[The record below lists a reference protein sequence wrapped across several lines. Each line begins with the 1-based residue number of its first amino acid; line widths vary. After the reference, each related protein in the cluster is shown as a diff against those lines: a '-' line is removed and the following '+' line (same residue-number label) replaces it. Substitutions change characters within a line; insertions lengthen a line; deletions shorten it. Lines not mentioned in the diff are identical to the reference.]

1 MKNKKRIKKLHLK
14 TLSDHRDHHKE
25 LNYIEKTQQHKDYIN
40 ISKESIHKI
49 KQNLPELQLPK
60 MNNENSKTSKY
71 IKHKKSSSTIKGN
84 DSLLPNIV
92 TPNRIKHK
100 IILSM
105 SNKTNSVGKGQ
116 SASRLSVNT
125 FNKPKDNVSISTI
138 SKHSENNHKI
148 KNNLNINI
156 IFSSKSSN
164 NINRIY
170 STSNIFSQGNKNS
183 IGANKYHIS
192 TNMESKANPI
202 SLSLAPRTTKVTVK
216 TMTHHNHDNSNYSE
230 DESIVGKTK
239 TPNKDLKSLGKEFKS
254 NENIQNELNIN
265 NVEHTENN
273 KNINNNNTP
282 NSKESNSTVKPKEE
296 EKASSEVSNNK
307 SLVPQ
312 SLPPSNLNLKAK
324 LNNILLSYSSLSN
337 FKVQNF
343 KKSYL
348 TILPTSSTLPV
359 HSYAS
364 NTHNGTIRAYNEDRI
379 SAVPLSNNIA
389 YLFAVY
395 DGHGGSGC
403 SSFLQSE
410 LYNYITN
417 VTTKSHI
424 ENSILR
430 CEDDFMTKVA
440 INQKGGIV
448 DKSGSC
454 AIIALVTEA
463 REIIFINIGDSR
475 GLLISSDYKVIYTTE
490 DHKPNEKKEHER
502 ITKAGGSIYQNPMTY
517 QLVQNG
523 EVIKNGP
530 FRVFPGRLSVS
541 RTIGDVELKTEK
553 YGGKKGIIIPNPDI
567 TVHNNLGGAKYIV
580 LGCDGI
586 FDVLSNEEIAAMFV
600 EAKENTDNIEHF
612 CDVVAD
618 MIIKGAMIKE
628 SFDNVSCVVVE
639 LQL

>member
-1 MKNKKRIKKLHLK
+1 MNNKKRIKKLHLK

-25 LNYIEKTQQHKDYIN
+25 FNYIEKTQQHKDYIN

-92 TPNRIKHK
+92 TPNRIKRK

-116 SASRLSVNT
+116 SVSRLTVNA
-125 FNKPKDNVSISTI
+125 FNKPKENVSISTI

-192 TNMESKANPI
+192 TNNVSKENPI
-202 SLSLAPRTTKVTVK
+202 SLNLAPRTTKVSVK
-216 TMTHHNHDNSNYSE
+216 TITQHNNDNRNESG
-230 DESIVGKTK
+230 DESIVRKTR

-254 NENIQNELNIN
+254 NDNIQNEQNIN
-265 NVEHTENN
+265 NVEHKENN
-273 KNINNNNTP
+273 KNINNNTP
-282 NSKESNSTVKPKEE
+282 NIKESNSTVKPKEE
-296 EKASSEVSNNK
+296 EKASSDLSNNK
-307 SLVPQ
+307 QQVPP
-312 SLPPSNLNLKAK
+312 SLPASHLNLKVK
-324 LNNILLSYSSLSN
+324 LNSILLSYSSLSN

-359 HSYAS
+359 HSYAG

-379 SAVPLSNNIA
+379 SAVALSNNIA

-395 DGHGGSGC
+395 DGHGGNGC

-410 LYNYITN
+410 LHNYITN
-417 VTTKSHI
+417 ITTKSHI

-440 INQKGGIV
+440 INQKGGII

-475 GLLISSDYKVIYTTE
+475 GLLISSDFNVLYTTE

-502 ITKAGGSIYQNPMTY
+502 ITRAGGSIYQNPMTC
-517 QLVQNG
+517 QLIQNG

-553 YGGKKGIIIPNPDI
+553 YGRKKGIIIPNPDI
-567 TVHNNLGGAKYIV
+567 TIHNNLGGAKYIV

-586 FDVLSNEEIAAMFV
+586 FDVLSNEEIAAMFI
-600 EAKENTDNIEHF
+600 EAKENTDNKEHF

-639 LQL
+639 LKL